1 MSIKVETSFASIT
14 KSCVLSDRVLPI
26 TTSPIEYARGNGSN
40 VRLYYAP
47 LQLSKIHI
55 NTLKCVTPKKTDYTP
70 KSIPTVH
77 LK

>member
-1 MSIKVETSFASIT
+1 MSVKIE
-14 KSCVLSDRVLPI
+14 CVLTDRVVPI

-40 VRLYYAP
+40 VRLICAP

-55 NTLKCVTPKKTDYTP
+55 NTLKCVTPKKIEYTP
-70 KSIPTVH
+70 KSIPIIH